1 MKHAGAIAGTL
12 VEALPYLQRFADQT
26 IVIKY
31 GGNAMVEEDLKAS
44 FAADITLLKQVG
56 IHPVVVHGGGPQIGQ
71 HLAKIGKEAKF
82 IDGMRVTDSETMD
95 VVEMVLAGLVNKE
108 IVANINKAGGKAVG
122 LSGKDGGLI
131 CARKM
136 HIARNSNDTPIN
148 NPANNPE
155 LNVPEIIDL
164 GHVGHVHAINTDI
177 LKLLQSDR
185 FIPVIAPVGYHK
197 DAGQSFNINADLVA
211 GAIATALGACKL
223 ILLTDI
229 SGVLDADKQLCSQ
242 LTPNETQAMMDDNT
256 IAGGMIPKVQ
266 CCLDA
271 VTTGVEQAHII
282 DGRVPH
288 ALLLEVF
295 TDEGVG
301 TVFNQDSTNTGQ
313 N

>member
-1 MKHAGAIAGTL
+1 MKHSGARAATL

-31 GGNAMVEEDLKAS
+31 GGNAMVEEELKAS
-44 FAADITLLKQVG
+44 FASDITLLKQVG
-56 IHPVVVHGGGPQIGQ
+56 INPVVIHGGGPQIGN

-108 IVANINKAGGKAVG
+108 IVGNINRAGGKAIG

-136 HIARNSNDTPIN
+136 KIKKNA
-148 NPANNPE
+148 PE
-155 LNVPEIIDL
+155 LDVPEIIDL
-164 GHVGHVHAINTDI
+164 GHVGQVHKINCDI
-177 LKLLQSDR
+177 LKLLDTDK

-197 DAGQSFNINADLVA
+197 DEGQSYNINADLVA
-211 GAIATALGACKL
+211 GAIAQALGAAKL
-223 ILLTDI
+223 ILLTDVA
-229 SGVLDADKQLCSQ
+229 GVLDREKQLCSQ
-242 LTPNETQAMMDDNT
+242 LTATETRALIADST
-256 IAGGMIPKVQ
+256 IAGGMIPKVS

-271 VTTGVEQAHII
+271 VASGVQQAHII

-288 ALLLEVF
+288 ALLLEIF

-301 TVFNQDSTNTGQ
+301 TVFSQD
-313 N
+313 

>member
-1 MKHAGAIAGTL
+1 
-12 VEALPYLQRFADQT
+12 
-26 IVIKY
+26 
-31 GGNAMVEEDLKAS
+31 MVEEDLKAS
-44 FAADITLLKQVG
+44 FASDITLLKQVG
-56 IHPVVVHGGGPQIGQ
+56 INPVVVHGGGPQIGK

-136 HIARNSNDTPIN
+136 KVKRN
-148 NPANNPE
+148 APE
-155 LNVPEIIDL
+155 LDVPEIIDL

-177 LKLLQSDR
+177 LKLLESDR
-185 FIPVIAPVGYHK
+185 FVPVIAPVGYHK
-197 DAGQSFNINADLVA
+197 AEGQSYNINADLVA
-211 GAIATALGACKL
+211 GAIATALGASKL
-223 ILLTDI
+223 ILLTDV
-229 SGVLDADKQLCSQ
+229 SGVLDDEKQLCSQ
-242 LTPNETQAMMDDNT
+242 LTPASTKSMIDHST

-266 CCLDA
+266 CCIDA
-271 VTTGVEQAHII
+271 VEAGVSQAHII

-288 ALLLEVF
+288 ALLLEIF

-301 TVFNQDSTNTGQ
+301 TVFSQD
-313 N
+313 